1 MIKDA
6 IEARLSALAELA
18 PLIGRTRKT
27 PRLTVEFTEG
37 MARIEITT
45 DGPGRAGARRLIH
58 TARSALHGQMIEAD
72 NRIATPRHIAT
83 DYLTKD
89 RQVRAIAAF
98 VVRIET
104 GPEGSPAKANGDE
117 IPAG

>member
-6 IEARLSALAELA
+6 IEARLSAMAKLA

-27 PRLTVEFTEG
+27 PRLKVEFTDG

-45 DGPGRAGARRLIH
+45 DGPGRADARRLIH
-58 TARSALHGQMIEAD
+58 TARSALHGQMIEAE

-89 RQVRAIAAF
+89 RQVHAIAAF

-104 GPEGSPAKANGDE
+104 HPEGSPAKANGDE